1 MISIRKRKMS
11 LGRYSLR
18 SAQRRKKR
26 DFITEVLCS
35 QTDSFLV
42 RELQVQMVI
51 CMQEDQV
58 RWHANRLSA
67 KRMIQT
73 SICKSLREFSANIYL
88 CLNHLTVV
96 KSNNSLILSR

>member
-51 CMQEDQV
+51 CMEDQV

-88 CLNHLTVV
+88 CLNHLTAV
-96 KSNNSLILSR
+96 KSNNSLILSL